1 MTANPN
7 FPAPAVAMAVLTAAI
22 DLLVS
27 FYEISINHVG
37 KEATAKTKSARNK
50 LEKLLRKEADYVK
63 NIAEGDEAII
73 LSSGFEP
80 TKVPEPRTLP
90 EFKVL
95 MGQAP
100 GQVILVHKAVKGSTA
115 YLWQYSK
122 DSVPADDKLW
132 VLAGASS
139 QAKCII
145 ENLDS
150 LSNYWFRVLPVMRN
164 GIFVWSAPI
173 KESTL

>member
-7 FPAPAVAMAVLTAAI
+7 FPAPVVAMAVLTAAI